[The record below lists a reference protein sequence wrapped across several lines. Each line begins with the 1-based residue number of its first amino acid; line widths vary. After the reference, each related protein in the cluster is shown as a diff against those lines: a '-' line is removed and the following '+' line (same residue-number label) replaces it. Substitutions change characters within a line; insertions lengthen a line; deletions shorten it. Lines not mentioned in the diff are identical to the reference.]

1 MGILGVILGIL
12 ALACAIFATFLFGTA
27 GAIVTSVLAAGAIL
41 LGVFKRMKEKKGGIA
56 AIVIGVLAVVL
67 LFAMTSLWSSMFKE
81 LHNKAVE
88 LKPEGLWAQASEEVN
103 GGLVG
108 ILRRLPQDEATM
120 NQLMEEMNELNKTE
134 QNNTE
139 QSNN

>member
-1 MGILGVILGIL
+1 MGILGVILSIL

-27 GAIVTSVLAAGAIL
+27 GAIVTGVLAAGAIL

-67 LFAMTSLWSSMFKE
+67 LFAMTSLWSSMFTE

-88 LKPEGLWAQASEEVN
+88 LKPEGLWAQASEDAS
-103 GGLVG
+103 GGLMG
-108 ILRRLPQDEATM
+108 IITKLPQDEASM
-120 NQLMEEMNELNKTE
+120 NALVAEMNELNQMTVA
-134 QNNTE
+134 Q
-139 QSNN
+139 Q